1 MCAGDGILP
10 TGPLSGAVAGTVRF
24 ITSLPPTQTPFLSVS
39 WSFKEANIITSTSVN
54 VSAPGYAN
62 RISLDRA
69 TGSLELR
76 NLVQEDSGDYTVTVT
91 PDGGQQQLGKITL
104 NVYGRPF
111 ISDVLWI
118 QKTEDRKVE
127 K

>member
-1 MCAGDGILP
+1 MCAGEGILP
-10 TGPLSGAVAGTVRF
+10 PGPLSGAVAGTVRF
-24 ITSLPPTQTPFLSVS
+24 TTDLPPTQTPFLSVS

-62 RISLDRA
+62 RISLDRS
-69 TGSLELR
+69 TGALELR

-91 PDGGQQQLGKITL
+91 PDGGQQKLGKITL

-111 ISDVLWI
+111 VRDVM
-118 QKTEDRKVE
+118 
-127 K
+127 